1 MEANIRRLIVLVLLW
16 CIACVVAFFPARWAV
31 AALPGSAKS
40 QIIDGSVSGT
50 IWTGQARVTPP
61 LTTWPMTINFE
72 NKVLPLIF
80 GKSFATLN
88 VQRSGLS
95 GQGSFGLK
103 TARDIRLRLDIGQLP
118 ISDPRL
124 LGTAGELSVSVDNLR
139 MGEGCEEASGQV
151 RTNFLAAN
159 TRRWRW
165 QGPTLSGPVTCDGDT
180 LVAALRGQDEAYNV
194 SVDIRLF
201 MDGRYGLDMVIDPST
216 QAPAEFGFVMS
227 ALGFQEQDDGSVK
240 LVEQGQIF
248 QGTRN

>member
-1 MEANIRRLIVLVLLW
+1 MRRLIVLALLW
-16 CIACVVAFFPARWAV
+16 CMACVIVFFPARWVV
-31 AALPGSAKS
+31 AALPDSVKA

-50 IWTGQARVTPP
+50 IWSGQARVSPP
-61 LTTWPMTINFE
+61 LTTWPVTINFK

-80 GKSFATLN
+80 GNSFTTLN

-103 TARDIRLRLDIGQLP
+103 TARDVRLRLDIGQLP

-124 LGTAGELSVSVDNLR
+124 VGTAGELSVTVDNLR
-139 MGEGCEEASGQV
+139 MGEGCEEASGYV

-159 TRRWRW
+159 MNRWRW
-165 QGPTLSGPVTCDGDT
+165 QGPILSGPVTCDGDT

-201 MDGRYGLDMVIDPST
+201 MDGRYGVDMVIDPST

-227 ALGFQEQDDGSVK
+227 ALGFQEQADGSVK

-248 QGTRN
+248 QGARN